1 MASTSQATGDM
12 LFEAFL
18 DDLPNWLVHPRA
30 QEEGGSYHCQ
40 FHTMHMQEEDPEM
53 WLAKYTGSHI
63 DSVLPQLNT
72 NQDLYHQQEFR
83 RNWSGILKFVAALAE
98 SSTES
103 WLLHKSTTG
112 LQQLSM
118 ETVPSDDI
126 VDCQGE
132 EDEELRPSTAVD
144 LTTGVSLSWIIGQQ
158 EEATGSFKISR
169 KRVMADQPE
178 LPTRKD
184 PVCGKR
190 SKQKHYLC

>member
-1 MASTSQATGDM
+1 MIDASPYMYSSPFAPFT
-12 LFEAFL
+12 
-18 DDLPNWLVHPRA
+18 
-30 QEEGGSYHCQ
+30 
-40 FHTMHMQEEDPEM
+40 FHKQ
-53 WLAKYTGSHI
+53 
-63 DSVLPQLNT
+63 
-72 NQDLYHQQEFR
+72 
-83 RNWSGILKFVAALAE
+83 
-98 SSTES
+98 
-103 WLLHKSTTG
+103 
-112 LQQLSM
+112 
-118 ETVPSDDI
+118 
-126 VDCQGE
+126 